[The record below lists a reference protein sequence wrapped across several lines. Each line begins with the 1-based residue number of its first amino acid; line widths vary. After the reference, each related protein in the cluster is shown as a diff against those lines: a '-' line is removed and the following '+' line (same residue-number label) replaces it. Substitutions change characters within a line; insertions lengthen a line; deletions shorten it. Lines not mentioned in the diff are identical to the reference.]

1 MDDKNLQKIL
11 KELEK
16 EKKDDAEKKEVNDSL
31 NNDVNIKDLRNS
43 GEVNQNFI
51 LDSKEL
57 IERQKR
63 ESEKAEKIK
72 LIDSRLGN
80 DILKL
85 LERKSI
91 TEVMLNQDGEIW
103 IDEFGE
109 GKSKTKIVF
118 TEENAIMLMQLLATQ
133 NNTTFSEKMP
143 IIHAIL
149 PRGERF
155 AGTGFDISGAPTFSI
170 RKRPERI
177 FTLDE
182 YLEQGIITKDQ
193 RKFLNTAILEKKN
206 ILIVGGT
213 SSGKTT
219 FVNACINELK
229 DTNDRVLILED
240 QPELQCS
247 VANKNFYRTNDFIKM
262 IDLLRFCMRANPDRI
277 IVGELRAGEETL
289 ELLKAWNSG
298 HPGGFATIHANS
310 AAAGLKKLK
319 QYLGEET
326 VSDQSE
332 VIEEG
337 INIIVTLV
345 KDKDT
350 NKRVVK
356 EIKELIR
363 YDENSKKFI
372 LKDVI

>member
-1 MDDKNLQKIL
+1 M
-11 KELEK
+11 
-16 EKKDDAEKKEVNDSL
+16 
-31 NNDVNIKDLRNS
+31 
-43 GEVNQNFI
+43 
-51 LDSKEL
+51 
-57 IERQKR
+57 
-63 ESEKAEKIK
+63 
-72 LIDSRLGN
+72 
-80 DILKL
+80 
-85 LERKSI
+85 
-91 TEVMLNQDGEIW
+91 
-103 IDEFGE
+103 
-109 GKSKTKIVF
+109 
-118 TEENAIMLMQLLATQ
+118 
-133 NNTTFSEKMP
+133 
-143 IIHAIL
+143 
-149 PRGERF
+149 
-155 AGTGFDISGAPTFSI
+155 
-170 RKRPERI
+170 
-177 FTLDE
+177 
-182 YLEQGIITKDQ
+182 
-193 RKFLNTAILEKKN
+193 
-206 ILIVGGT
+206 IVGGT

-345 KDKDT
+345 KDKDK